1 MTQNAWWEIISNLF
15 ERDEL
20 MGRLLERSFRQTSG
34 WGEALLALALVW
46 LAHRLSE
53 RLQQHAVFER
63 IRWWVVRHSL
73 KRLLFPFFMLIFG
86 VVAQIVWQLLG
97 FNSAWLRFLVLA
109 AGWMMAIRLCLS
121 LLHAVAPPYHWMD
134 WLERTAAG
142 GLWLCFVLWISGVD
156 TWIINWLDGL
166 SFSVGKSR
174 LSVWTMFTG
183 LLWVGVI
190 LLLMTWL
197 ARWLNTQLMKS
208 RHIDIN
214 LRIVL
219 SKIIS
224 SAAVVLSILIALPLV
239 GIDLTVLSV
248 FGGALGVGLG
258 FGLQKIASNYVSG
271 FIILADRSIRP
282 GDRLTVNSFTGY
294 VTQMTARFVVL
305 RSAAGEEALI
315 PNETFVTSTVIN
327 ESYST
332 KALHKTLDV
341 EVAYHTDLTLAL
353 QILKDAAAAQERVSK
368 EPGPAAYL
376 INFGDNGIQLRVG
389 FWVNDPE
396 NGFTKLFSSILL
408 TIWRRFNEENIEFP
422 FPQREVRILPSESA
436 PSDLALRKAKIHE
449 QTDTR
454 SANEQE
460 G

>member
-53 RLQQHAVFER
+53 RLQQHVVFER

-134 WLERTAAG
+134 WLERT
-142 GLWLCFVLWISGVD
+142 
-156 TWIINWLDGL
+156 
-166 SFSVGKSR
+166 
-174 LSVWTMFTG
+174 
-183 LLWVGVI
+183 VI

-389 FWVNDPE
+389 FWVSDPE

-408 TIWRRFNEENIEFP
+408 TIWRRFNEEKIEFP
-422 FPQREVRILPSESA
+422 YPQREVRILPSESA

-454 SANEQE
+454 STNEQE

>member
-53 RLQQHAVFER
+53 RLQQHVVFER

-224 SAAVVLSILIALPLV
+224 SSAERWVWAWVSACRKSPAIMCR
-239 GIDLTVLSV
+239 
-248 FGGALGVGLG
+248 
-258 FGLQKIASNYVSG
+258 AS
-271 FIILADRSIRP
+271 L
-282 GDRLTVNSFTGY
+282 
-294 VTQMTARFVVL
+294 
-305 RSAAGEEALI
+305 
-315 PNETFVTSTVIN
+315 
-327 ESYST
+327 
-332 KALHKTLDV
+332 
-341 EVAYHTDLTLAL
+341 
-353 QILKDAAAAQERVSK
+353 
-368 EPGPAAYL
+368 
-376 INFGDNGIQLRVG
+376 
-389 FWVNDPE
+389 FWP
-396 NGFTKLFSSILL
+396 T
-408 TIWRRFNEENIEFP
+408 
-422 FPQREVRILPSESA
+422 A
-436 PSDLALRKAKIHE
+436 PSARVTA
-449 QTDTR
+449 
-454 SANEQE
+454 
-460 G
+460 

>member
-294 VTQMTARFVVL
+294 VPQMTARFVVL
-305 RSAAGEEALI
+305 RSAAGED
-315 PNETFVTSTVIN
+315 
-327 ESYST
+327 ESAAQNAGCGSGVPHGFDAGLADSERCRRGAGT
-332 KALHKTLDV
+332 GQQRAGACRLPHQFRRQRHS
-341 EVAYHTDLTLAL
+341 VARRFLGERSGKRVHQAVFFDFADHLAAL
-353 QILKDAAAAQERVSK
+353 QRRKNRVSISAARSAHFAERIRAQRFGAAQS
-368 EPGPAAYL
+368 
-376 INFGDNGIQLRVG
+376 
-389 FWVNDPE
+389 E
-396 NGFTKLFSSILL
+396 NA
-408 TIWRRFNEENIEFP
+408 R
-422 FPQREVRILPSESA
+422 
-436 PSDLALRKAKIHE
+436 
-449 QTDTR
+449 TDR
-454 SANEQE
+454 YAFCQ
-460 G
+460 